1 MNNFGGIA
9 MKKKVISKMLFFL
22 ILLGTIGVYAQS
34 FKFSLSV
41 QNCGYTGEVKKA
53 SASDIATVMQT
64 NTRVNG
70 YVIEARVCNPS
81 GYAKSSIATINGVA
95 TGYPSYSGYGVLP
108 GDYLRLKIT
117 NPARNNASISPQG
130 EWIPSIES
138 RH

>member
-95 TGYPSYSGYGVLP
+95 TGYPSYSGYGVLA
-108 GDYLRLKIT
+108 GDYLKLKIT

-130 EWIPSIES
+130 EWIP
-138 RH
+138 

>member
-1 MNNFGGIA
+1 MNSLGGND
-9 MKKKVISKMLFFL
+9 MKKRVISKMLFFL

-41 QNCGYTGEVKKA
+41 QNSGYTDNVKKT
-53 SASDIATVMQT
+53 STSTCATVMQT

-81 GYAKSSIATINGVA
+81 AYAKSSISTIKGVA
-95 TGYPSYSGYGVLP
+95 TGYPSYSGYGVLA
-108 GDYLRLKIT
+108 GDYLKLKIT

-130 EWIPSIES
+130 EWIP
-138 RH
+138 

>member
-1 MNNFGGIA
+1 
-9 MKKKVISKMLFFL
+9 
-22 ILLGTIGVYAQS
+22 
-34 FKFSLSV
+34 
-41 QNCGYTGEVKKA
+41 
-53 SASDIATVMQT
+53 MQT

-130 EWIPSIES
+130 NGYHKLRAGIN
-138 RH
+138 

>member
-53 SASDIATVMQT
+53 SASDIVTVMQT

-130 EWIPSIES
+130 EWIP
-138 RH
+138 